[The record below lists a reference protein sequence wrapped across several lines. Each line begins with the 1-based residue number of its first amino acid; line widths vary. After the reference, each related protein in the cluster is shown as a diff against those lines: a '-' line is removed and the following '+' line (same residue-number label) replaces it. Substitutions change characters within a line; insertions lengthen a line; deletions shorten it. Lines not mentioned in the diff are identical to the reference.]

1 MIVRRTTRLE
11 APAPCAWELIQ
22 RVDTFFYVSR
32 GLLGFRIDQ
41 RPAERFVTGAR
52 YRGRLWF
59 AHVVPGWRHELHVI
73 RVDPARREI
82 YTHES
87 GGPLRTW
94 NHCLRVEGETATSSL
109 YTDEIEFDAG
119 RLTSPTRIVVELFFR
134 YRQARLRRLARSARA
149 SQLMG
154 TTRDKNGALPQL

>member
-11 APAPCAWELIQ
+11 APALCVWELIQ

-32 GLLGFRIDQ
+32 GLLGFRIDG
-41 RPAERFVTGAR
+41 RPAERFVAGAR

-73 RVDPARREI
+73 RLDPARREI

-87 GGPLRTW
+87 GGPLRVW
-94 NHCLRVEGETATSSL
+94 NHSLRVEPETATSSL
-109 YTDEIEFDAG
+109 YTDQIEFDAG

-134 YRQARLRRLARSARA
+134 YRQARLRRLARCAGV
-149 SQLMG
+149 SQSIG
-154 TTRDKNGALPQL
+154 TTQDANGAPSQ